1 MSLNGIL
8 EAFHASLASPA
19 QIAKQ
24 ARWMI
29 ASSVAFAGGLWVLST
44 NTPGGISTEQCLVY
58 ASCISMIVRIVY
70 AGSHAMRYF
79 SKTPIR
85 ITDVLPRPTVL
96 AIAAVG
102 AAVLRRL
109 DGVKV
114 LAGVGFFGILTLA
127 ALYVYNVGLS

>member
-8 EAFHASLASPA
+8 EAFHASSASPA

-29 ASSVAFAGGLWVLST
+29 ASSGAFAAGLWVLSGT
-44 NTPGGISTEQCLVY
+44 RPGGISTEQCLVY

-70 AGSHAMRYF
+70 AGSHAGRFLF
-79 SKTPIR
+79 SDKLPIR
-85 ITDVLPRPTVL
+85 ITEILPHPTIL

-102 AAVLRRL
+102 AAVLRSL
-109 DGVKV
+109 EGIKI
-114 LAGVGFFGILTLA
+114 LAGVGVFGLIVLA
-127 ALYVYNVGLS
+127 AL

>member
-8 EAFHASLASPA
+8 EAFHASSASPA

-29 ASSVAFAGGLWVLST
+29 ASSVAFAGGLWLLSA

-70 AGSHAMRYF
+70 AGSHAMRFF

-85 ITDVLPRPTVL
+85 ITDVLPHPTVM

-109 DGVKV
+109 EGMKV
-114 LAGVGFFGILTLA
+114 LAGVGVFGITTLA
-127 ALYVYNVGLS
+127 AL